1 MQRGLF
7 VGLTTLDIIYLTEYY
22 PRSNEK
28 IVALDQ
34 TIAAGGPAT
43 NAAIAFAGLGGQARL
58 YSSIGRNA
66 LAGLIRA
73 DLDTYRVEVTDLTA
87 DRTES
92 PPISSITVTQGT
104 AERAVISLNAT
115 RSIAELQNLPENS
128 LQNTDIVLID
138 GHQIPIGEAIARQAK
153 ARGITVVIDGGS
165 WKAGLEEILP
175 YVDHAIVSANFYP
188 PSCESREEV
197 FAYLQSFAIPWIA
210 VTNGERAIEFYE
222 RGERGL
228 IAVNP
233 VRAIDTLGAGDIFHG
248 AFCYFILEM
257 DFQNALRK
265 ASEVAAFSCGF
276 FGTRRWLES
285 YIE

>member
-22 PRSNEK
+22 PGANEK
-28 IVALDQ
+28 IVALEQ

-43 NAAIAFAGLGGQARL
+43 NAAIAFARLGGQARL

-66 LAGLIRA
+66 LTGLIRA
-73 DLDTYRVEVTDLTA
+73 DLDTYRVEVTDLTV
-87 DRTES
+87 DRPES

-104 AERAVISLNAT
+104 GERSVISLNAT
-115 RSIAELQNLPENS
+115 RTTADPKTLPENS

-138 GHQIPIGEAIARQAK
+138 GHQIPVGEAIARQAK
-153 ARGITVVIDGGS
+153 ARGIPVVIDGGS
-165 WKAGLEEILP
+165 WKTGFEKILP
-175 YVDHAIVSANFYP
+175 YVDYAIISANFYP
-188 PSCESREEV
+188 PSCGSREEV
-197 FAYLQSFAIPWIA
+197 FTYLQSFQIPWIA
-210 VTNGERAIEFYE
+210 VTNGEGAIEFRE
-222 RGERGL
+222 QGEKGF
-228 IAVNP
+228 IQVNP
-233 VRAIDTLGAGDIFHG
+233 VQAIDTLGAGDIFHG

-257 DFQNALRK
+257 DFQNALQK